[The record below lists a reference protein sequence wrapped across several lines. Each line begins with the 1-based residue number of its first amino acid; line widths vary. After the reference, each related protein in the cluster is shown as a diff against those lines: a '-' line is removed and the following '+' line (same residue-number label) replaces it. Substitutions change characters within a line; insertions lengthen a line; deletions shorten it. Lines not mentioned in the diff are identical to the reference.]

1 MPAAV
6 AVDQASAI
14 EFDFASKA
22 ERNIAL
28 DDAPAACDAG
38 RFCWLDFDL
47 DVDRAAAEQ
56 MLRRLKLS
64 EPAIAA
70 AFDDDVDGRYDL
82 YDECLHLSASAVVP
96 ACAGGDFMTQPVS
109 IILGERFLITC
120 AAAGQSSSTRHGA
133 IVTKILSASRARR
146 AFSSTPGRP
155 KPGFRLKFVPVFHA
169 VFCKESPPNE

>member
-56 MLRRLKLS
+56 MLRRLKLT

-82 YDECLHLSASAVVP
+82 YDECLHLGASAVVP

-109 IILGERFLITC
+109 IILGERFLITLRC
-120 AAAGQSSSTRHGA
+120 GRTEF
-133 IVTKILSASRARR
+133 IDEARR
-146 AFSSTPGRP
+146 HCHQDFVRFARTPSVLLYARSSETWISAKIRPGISR
-155 KPGFRLKFVPVFHA
+155 GLLQGIA
-169 VFCKESPPNE
+169 AE